1 MVTLT
6 DLANAALGY
15 IGEQKVSDI
24 DDTGSKAAR
33 ACKQFAQDTIDEVL
47 RGHRWN
53 CAISRATLTQNVS
66 NPAADRYSAA
76 YALPTACLRLLD
88 VNGETWEHSQE
99 YMELEGTTLYANA
112 DTAVVRYVKRIGVS
126 AFDPLL
132 AEAVALKLAAK
143 IAIPL
148 TANLGMQTQM
158 LALFD
163 RVLRKA
169 AAVDSMEMG
178 SRENGQMHRLRSRS
192 ALINSRFC
200 GSRPAYDPLRFTT
213 PY

>member
-33 ACKQFAQDTIDEVL
+33 VCKQFAQDTIDEVL

-53 CAISRATLTQNVS
+53 CAIARATLTQNAS
-66 NPAADRYSAA
+66 NPASDRYTHA
-76 YALPTACLRLLD
+76 YAMPTKCLRLLD
-88 VNGETWEHSQE
+88 VNGETWEHANE
-99 YMELEGTTLYANA
+99 YMELEGSTLYVNS
-112 DTAVVRYVKRIGVS
+112 DTAVVRYIKQIGVA

-148 TANLGMQTQM
+148 TANMGLQTQM

-163 RVLRKA
+163 RALRKA
-169 AAVDSMEMG
+169 AGVDSMEMG

-192 ALINSRFC
+192 ALINSRFY
-200 GSRPAYDPLRFTT
+200 GSRPAYDPLRFIT